1 VSIWSSSVC
10 HTILFSVVLLLTRF
24 SFGTRFNHGGREI
37 QNEIVAFAALKLIC
51 QTNLVTELSCD
62 QKLGM
67 DNRLTPFALTRPK
80 FDFPACMAVR
90 LALEFNST
98 TRKSQERERLQVA
111 KHMRLCIKVN
121 DGFDTI
127 VSVAPSEPILAEGA
141 RLLMSNPKFDLP
153 GSLLHELQTPGLD
166 KGNRG
171 ELVCLVL
178 LLLACDG
185 AAAATKAQAVAK
197 AEEATRAFS
206 VHEFYKN
213 LLNKDDYAKLLEA
226 LPSRGVNMDS
236 ELPTFQGTFA
246 DSKIYF
252 NHFIKIHD
260 PRVVNR
266 KYLWMLIARG
276 AAILCANHQVGMDVL
291 VPFSYYDAVLGR
303 MNVSAILIQVK
314 NDRRFSTTPIRW
326 LFDGMNP
333 FFVGLFDHSDDP
345 LPVIRMVFALSS
357 ARHGVTIMEPEGTR
371 YRRKSKAKKAKKSP
385 PYTSYD
391 IWCAGA
397 FASTFAV
404 IKKTE
409 ENTYQ
414 QLLKVCSPFPGSYQS
429 SLDLDDVEAQRRSM
443 YPGCMIDIDHWG
455 AFAEAEEG
463 AGEEMEEYDY
473 DVESEED
480 DTEMST

>member
-1 VSIWSSSVC
+1 M
-10 HTILFSVVLLLTRF
+10 
-24 SFGTRFNHGGREI
+24 
-37 QNEIVAFAALKLIC
+37 FAALKLIC
-51 QTNLVTELSCD
+51 QRNLVTELSDD

-67 DNRLTPFALTRPK
+67 GNRLTPFALTRPK
-80 FDFPACMAVR
+80 FAFPACMAVR

-127 VSVAPSEPILAEGA
+127 VSVAPSEPIMAEGA
-141 RLLMSNPKFDLP
+141 RFLMSNSKFDLP
-153 GSLLHELQTPGLD
+153 GSLLHELQTAGLD

-171 ELVCLVL
+171 ELICLVL
-178 LLLACDG
+178 LLLACDR
-185 AAAATKAQAVAK
+185 AAAAAQAQATAKAQAP
-197 AEEATRAFS
+197 TRAFS
-206 VHEFYKN
+206 VHEFFKN
-213 LLNKDDYAKLLEA
+213 LLNKDDYAKLSEA
-226 LPSRGVNMDS
+226 MPSRGANMDP
-236 ELPTFQGTFA
+236 ELPTFQETFA

-252 NHFIKIHD
+252 NHFIKLQDH
-260 PRVVNR
+260 RVVNR
-266 KYLWMLIARG
+266 KYLWKLIARG
-276 AAILCANHQVGMDVL
+276 AAILCANNQVGMDVL
-291 VPFSYYDAVLGR
+291 VPFSYNDTKLGR

-326 LFDGMNP
+326 LFDGMDP
-333 FFVGLFDHSDDP
+333 FFVGLFDDDP

-357 ARHGVTIMEPEGTR
+357 AKTGVTIMEPEGTR
-371 YRRKSKAKKAKKSP
+371 YRRKVKGKKAKSP
-385 PYTSYD
+385 PYTSFD

-429 SLDLDDVEAQRRSM
+429 SLDLDEEEAQRRSM
-443 YPGCMIDIDHWG
+443 YPGSMIDADHWG
-455 AFAEAEEG
+455 AFEDAED

-473 DVESEED
+473 YIESEED
-480 DTEMST
+480 GT